1 MPPHRLLLAV
11 AVSTRKRGRRHA
23 SNLCR
28 ASLGEPAVI
37 FEASGL
43 GNSLSLDAVRA
54 EVSRHTDP
62 GWSPYKRESSRGN
75 PQRRMFR
82 SENERKSDAAEHE
95 HHQLSFYEA
104 VPGMVAR
111 SKTHYVASAYRQW

>member
-1 MPPHRLLLAV
+1 MSRIACV
-11 AVSTRKRGRRHA
+11 ASALETARQRTQRHA

-62 GWSPYKRESSRGN
+62 RWSPYKRESSRSN
-75 PQRRMFR
+75 PQRRMF
-82 SENERKSDAAEHE
+82 
-95 HHQLSFYEA
+95 Q
-104 VPGMVAR
+104 
-111 SKTHYVASAYRQW
+111 Q